1 MGQYQHLKAMKT
13 LRTLGFTVLL
23 ASFFFKVMHWPGAN
37 GLAIL
42 GFLFAT
48 IGTLV
53 PMVRQGVK
61 PTTHNSL
68 KPLVAV
74 LLYGAGL
81 MHMLTYPGGTML
93 FHSMVVVAIVYL
105 LSGSVKTPALRA

>member
-1 MGQYQHLKAMKT
+1 MKT
-13 LRTLGFTVLL
+13 LRNLGIAAML

-42 GFLFAT
+42 GFLLAA

-53 PMVRQGVK
+53 PMFQHGLK
-61 PTTHNSL
+61 TTTREAL
-68 KPLVAV
+68 QPLVAV

-93 FHSMVVVAIVYL
+93 FHGMVVVAIVYL
-105 LSGSVKTPALRA
+105 LTGSMRAPALRA